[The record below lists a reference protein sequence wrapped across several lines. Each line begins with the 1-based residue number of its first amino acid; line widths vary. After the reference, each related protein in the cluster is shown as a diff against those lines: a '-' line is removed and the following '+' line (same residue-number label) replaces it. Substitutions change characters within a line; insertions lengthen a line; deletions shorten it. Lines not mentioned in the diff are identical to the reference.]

1 MIEIRQATMQD
12 LPALVAIDSVAAQAP
27 ERAELIRAWIAA
39 DACHVL
45 TVDACA
51 AAYGVLDYHFFGC
64 GFIEMVMV
72 DPACRRQGLAR
83 ILIEHLKSV
92 CVHPKL
98 FASTNRSNTRMQA
111 VLLQTGFESSGHI
124 DNLDPDDPELVFY
137 CRVTPGDG

>member
-1 MIEIRQATMQD
+1 MIEIRQATIQV
-12 LPALVAIDSVAAQAP
+12 LRALVAIDSVAAQAP
-27 ERAELIRAWIAA
+27 ERAELIRAWIA

-45 TVDACA
+45 TIDARA

-72 DPACRRQGLAR
+72 DPARRRQGLAR

-92 CVHPKL
+92 CVHPKM
-98 FASTNRSNTRMQA
+98 FASTNRSNTQMQA

-137 CRVTPGDG
+137 CRMTPDEG

>member
-1 MIEIRQATMQD
+1 VIEIRQATMQD
-12 LPALVAIDSVAAQAP
+12 LRALVAIDSVAAQAP
-27 ERAELIRAWIAA
+27 ERAELIRAWIGA

-64 GFIEMVMV
+64 GFIEMLMV
-72 DPACRRQGLAR
+72 DPARRRQGLAR

-92 CVHPKL
+92 CAHPKL

-111 VLLQTGFESSGHI
+111 VLLQAGFESSGYI